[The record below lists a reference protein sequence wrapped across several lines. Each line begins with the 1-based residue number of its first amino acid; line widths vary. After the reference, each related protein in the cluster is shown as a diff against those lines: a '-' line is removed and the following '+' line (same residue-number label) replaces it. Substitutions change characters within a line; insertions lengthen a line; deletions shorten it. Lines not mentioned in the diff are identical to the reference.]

1 MRRIFMWKHGS
12 ENAGHRR
19 PFKPGAALL
28 AVLILA
34 GASFGQDKKEP
45 TFLSISK
52 AFKLSGWTQF
62 QYVGWDKGVDS
73 FSIRRSRLTLAGD
86 ILKNMHYKLQVDF
99 AKTPTLLD
107 AIIEYEFSQAFQLRV
122 GQFLVP
128 FSLENLTA
136 TSDVDMINR
145 SQPEE
150 KLAPGR
156 DNASQG
162 RDAGIAVFGNAS
174 IVEYTAA
181 IVNGA
186 GFNKPDTNSHKDLVG
201 RVVLHPLKYLSVGGS
216 FYKGKQSATAEAPL
230 VTRDKAGL
238 EMALVLDRASL
249 KSEYYY
255 AKDDKLTRNGWYVQG
270 GYFVLPKKV
279 QALVK
284 YDVVDMNRTLSGD
297 RVGRYTAGVNW
308 FLSGRTK
315 LQLNYELYKLESGKT
330 DNQAILAMLQ
340 VAY

>member
-1 MRRIFMWKHGS
+1 MWKHGS

-45 TFLSISK
+45 TFLSIGK

-62 QYVGWDKGVDS
+62 QYAGWDKGVDN

-107 AIIEYEFSQAFQLRV
+107 AIVEVEFSQAFQLRV

-162 RDAGIAVFGNAS
+162 RDVGVAVFGNTS

-186 GFNKPDTNSHKDLVG
+186 GFNKPDTNSRKDLVV
-201 RVVLHPLKYLSVGGS
+201 RVVLRPLKYLAVGGS
-216 FYKGKQSATAEAPL
+216 FYKGKQSAAAEAPL

-255 AKDDKLTRNGWYVQG
+255 AKDDKMTRNGWYVQG

>member
-1 MRRIFMWKHGS
+1 MRRIFMWKYGPKK
-12 ENAGHRR
+12 AGHRR
-19 PFKPGAALL
+19 PFKSGAALL

-62 QYVGWDKGVDS
+62 QYAGWDKGVDN
-73 FSIRRSRLTLAGD
+73 FSVRRSRLTLAGD
-86 ILKNMHYKLQVDF
+86 ILKNMHYKLQLEF
-99 AKTPTLLD
+99 AKTPLILD
-107 AIIEYEFSQAFQLRV
+107 AMIEYEFSRAFQLRV

-128 FSLENLTA
+128 FSMENLTGTA
-136 TSDVDMINR
+136 DVDMINR

-150 KLAPGR
+150 KLVPGR
-156 DNASQG
+156 DNSSQG
-162 RDAGIAVFGNAS
+162 RDVGVAVFGNAS

-186 GFNKPDTNSHKDLVG
+186 GFNKADTNSHKDLVG
-201 RVVLHPLKYLSVGGS
+201 RLVLRPVKYLSVGGS
-216 FYKGKQSATAEAPL
+216 LYKGKQSATAEAPL

-238 EMALVLDRASL
+238 EMALVLDRISI

-255 AKDDKLTRNGWYVQG
+255 AKDDKLTRNGWYAQG
-270 GYFVLPKKV
+270 GYFILPKKI
-279 QALVK
+279 QALIK

-297 RVGRYTAGVNW
+297 RIGRYTAGVNW
-308 FLSGRTK
+308 FISGRTK

>member
-1 MRRIFMWKHGS
+1 MWKYGS
-12 ENAGHRR
+12 ENTGHPR

-28 AVLILA
+28 AVLVLA

-86 ILKNMHYKLQVDF
+86 IIKKMHYKLQIDF

-107 AIIEYEFSQAFQLRV
+107 ASIDYEFSKAIQLRA
-122 GQFLVP
+122 GQFMVP
-128 FSLENLTA
+128 FSLENVTP

-162 RDAGIAVFGNAS
+162 RDVGLAVFGNYS

-186 GFNKPDTNSHKDLVG
+186 GINKPDTNS
-201 RVVLHPLKYLSVGGS
+201 R
-216 FYKGKQSATAEAPL
+216 
-230 VTRDKAGL
+230 
-238 EMALVLDRASL
+238 
-249 KSEYYY
+249 
-255 AKDDKLTRNGWYVQG
+255 
-270 GYFVLPKKV
+270 
-279 QALVK
+279 
-284 YDVVDMNRTLSGD
+284 
-297 RVGRYTAGVNW
+297 
-308 FLSGRTK
+308 
-315 LQLNYELYKLESGKT
+315 
-330 DNQAILAMLQ
+330 
-340 VAY
+340 